1 MKRPASRARAVAL
14 AIVAT
19 GTCATAGETQTD
31 SGRPYTA
38 ADVHFMAGM
47 IGHHAQAGLVPR
59 RGPTP
64 RARPAPPPPCGTN
77 VVRPRDAVAAQP
89 PRLRG
94 GPGPLPGAAPPRP
107 PQPG

>member
-47 IGHHAQAGLVPR
+47 V
-59 RGPTP
+59 
-64 RARPAPPPPCGTN
+64 ARPTQAEPVFGGAPDP
-77 VVRPRDAVAAQP
+77 
-89 PRLRG
+89 RG
-94 GPGPLPGAAPPRP
+94 GPAQSPRWARSNRRDTAERPPAQDMRRGRPQPLPRSRGHPPT
-107 PQPG
+107 